1 MKKRMCMRVFVLI
14 LAFALTGCGKGK
26 KEPAPNSLPDAT
38 EAAVSTESENNDSAE
53 PEATESVSP
62 SDVEDN
68 GTTADTTD
76 AEDNSITADTSDVQD
91 EGTTADVPD
100 ESTPLVETAEG
111 NTQGIQSTVAQ
122 EPAEDSSDED
132 LVPEDILSPEPNTL
146 SEERES
152 QPTETV
158 SENELDDQ
166 QKKSIAMLN
175 YLAVLSQEINSSKNS
190 RMFLEEAYAALIN
203 NTNPE
208 GVNEL
213 TESHLASLLDIIEK
227 YRMITVK
234 RDRLQYIYEQN
245 KAQALKEAVPN
256 PVGLLSAVSSFDFKR
271 LAASAI
277 YMAVDSYT
285 SYKSYNAELDLQYL
299 QDGWELDDEEAEN
312 VHDSRKRAFMFM
324 LDIVREENLPGK
336 LALNER
342 SVEEYV
348 SWKNNTNTYQKI
360 QFFESQA
367 ATYEA
372 FGDYWLTLASCY
384 YDQADYEKCLEC
396 FDKYEEL
403 QADIFRKD
411 YNFAKALP
419 QAIVAAKEVYST
431 QEYIPIAERYL
442 EILVNNTEN
451 TEWSLKYF
459 AAQMYLDLY
468 AQTKESRYLDQA
480 YTLALNNVNY
490 LVAKQKSL
498 NSTYLN
504 DVKEVDLPADPSK
517 DASKDEKASIRD
529 QKKKIE
535 EYNKALKEKRK
546 VELPPVYEPLV
557 LNCELLFALADE
569 KNITS
574 AEKNKIEGILH
585 QESSKLFLTEVL
597 NNRYTFSPEE
607 LDVEAQFEKDTLI
620 IPVICLSETSY
631 IKVTVINNGSNSVYE
646 DWQVKKVDRKSEDL
660 NSFKVTLTSK
670 ECEKQEWSA
679 NSTVKV
685 EIFDEKDSDM
695 DPYVIS
701 FKVSKYK
708 KVPVLPDTVEF
719 EQVK

>member
-1 MKKRMCMRVFVLI
+1 MKRNIWSHAAVL
-14 LAFALTGCGKGK
+14 LLVLTLTGCGSAKT
-26 KEPAPNSLPDAT
+26 ADSDLPISSTASAET
-38 EAAVSTESENNDSAE
+38 VVSTDPSNNNSSELEESTDSEMTVDLEETVNSESNLPSVPESE
-53 PEATESVSP
+53 
-62 SDVEDN
+62 
-68 GTTADTTD
+68 
-76 AEDNSITADTSDVQD
+76 
-91 EGTTADVPD
+91 
-100 ESTPLVETAEG
+100 ET
-111 NTQGIQSTVAQ
+111 
-122 EPAEDSSDED
+122 
-132 LVPEDILSPEPNTL
+132 
-146 SEERES
+146 
-152 QPTETV
+152 TV
-158 SENELDDQ
+158 SNELNDA
-166 QKKSIAMLN
+166 QKRSIAMLN

-256 PVGLLSAVSSFDFKR
+256 PIGLLSAASSFDFKR

-299 QDGWELDDEEAEN
+299 RDGWELDDEEAEN
-312 VHDSRKRAFMFM
+312 VHDNRKRAFMFM

-336 LALNER
+336 LALNES

-348 SWKNNTNTYQKI
+348 TWKNNTNAYQKI
-360 QFFESQA
+360 QFFESQSS
-367 ATYEA
+367 TYEA
-372 FGDYWLTLASCY
+372 FGDYWLTLAACY
-384 YDQADYEKCLEC
+384 YDQAEYEKCLGC

-419 QAIVAAKEVYST
+419 QAIVAAKEVYSKE
-431 QEYIPIAERYL
+431 EYSPIAERYL
-442 EILVNNTEN
+442 GILVDNTEN

-468 AQTKESRYLDQA
+468 AQTKESHFLDQA

-490 LVAKQKSL
+490 LVAKQKVM
-498 NSTYLN
+498 NTTYLSA
-504 DVKEVDLPADPSK
+504 VKEVALPKDPSK
-517 DASKDEKASIRD
+517 DASKDEKTSIED
-529 QKKKIE
+529 QKKKIK

-557 LNCELLFALADE
+557 LNCDLLFALADE
-569 KNITS
+569 RSIS
-574 AEKNKIEGILH
+574 SSEKNKIEGILH
-585 QESSKLFLTEVL
+585 QGSDKLFLTEIL

-607 LDVEAQFEKDTLI
+607 VDVEAQFEKESLT
-620 IPVICLSETSY
+620 IPAICLSEASY
-631 IKVTVINNGSNSVYE
+631 IKVTVINNGDNSAYE
-646 DWQVKKVDRKSEDL
+646 DWQVKKVERKSDEI

-670 ECEKQEWSA
+670 ECGKQAWSV

-685 EIFDEKDSDM
+685 EIFDEKDSDKS
-695 DPYVIS
+695 PYVFN

-708 KVPVLPDTVEF
+708 EIPALPDMVEF

>member
-1 MKKRMCMRVFVLI
+1 MKIRMWMRALALVLV
-14 LAFALTGCGKGK
+14 LALTGCGSPKG
-26 KEPAPNSLPDAT
+26 EGDIVSNSQQDSANST
-38 EAAVSTESENNDSAE
+38 ASTEEAGNASAE
-53 PEATESVSP
+53 SETAESTMTV
-62 SDVEDN
+62 DAEVN
-68 GTTADTTD
+68 GSTAD
-76 AEDNSITADTSDVQD
+76 AS
-91 EGTTADVPD
+91 D
-100 ESTPLVETAEG
+100 ESTLSGETTDSDIEG
-111 NTQGIQSTVAQ
+111 TSSAVTQ
-122 EPAEDSSDED
+122 EPVDSSSDD
-132 LVPEDILSPEPNTL
+132 AVSPENVLNPEPDTL
-146 SEERES
+146 SEETVS
-152 QPTETV
+152 QPVETV
-158 SENELDDQ
+158 SENELDEQ

-256 PVGLLSAVSSFDFKR
+256 PIGLLSAVSSFDFKR

-324 LDIVREENLPGK
+324 LDIVREDNLPGK
-336 LALNER
+336 LALNES

-348 SWKNNTNTYQKI
+348 TWKNNTNTYQKI
-360 QFFESQA
+360 QFFESQTS
-367 ATYEA
+367 TYEA

-431 QEYIPIAERYL
+431 EEYVPIAERYL
-442 EILVNNTEN
+442 GILVDNTEN

-468 AQTKESRYLDQA
+468 AQTQESRYLDQA

-490 LVAKQKSL
+490 LVAKQKEL
-498 NSTYLN
+498 NTTYRS
-504 DVKEVDLPADPSK
+504 DVKEVELPSDPSK
-517 DASKDEKASIRD
+517 DASKDEKASYKD

-557 LNCELLFALADE
+557 LNCDLLFALADE
-569 KNITS
+569 RNITS

-585 QESSKLFLTEVL
+585 QGSSKLFLTEIL
-597 NNRYTFSPEE
+597 NNRYSFSPEE
-607 LDVEAQFEKDTLI
+607 IDVEAQFEKDTLTV
-620 IPVICLSETSY
+620 PAICLSETSY
-631 IKVTVINNGSNSVYE
+631 VKVTVTNNGSSTVYE
-646 DWQVKKVDRKSEDL
+646 DWQIKKVERKSEDVT
-660 NSFKVTLTSK
+660 SFKVTLTSK
-670 ECEKQEWSA
+670 ECDKQEWSA
-679 NSTVKV
+679 DSTVKV
-685 EIFDEKDSDM
+685 EIFDEKESDKR
-695 DPYVIS
+695 PYVVN

-708 KVPVLPDTVEF
+708 KIPVLPDTVEF